1 MSKIADSAVG
11 VTSGV
16 TIGFWG
22 TLHHQSL
29 ASGAPVGLLLSII
42 SLMSIGLLLR
52 HSKSLSWSFASSL
65 SVTVFILAQSYGSDA
80 LIPANPA
87 GYAWAFGATGI
98 SFLLALSPRI
108 RKGPSTPDSI
118 DSEHNVRL

>member
-1 MSKIADSAVG
+1 MSKIAANAVG
-11 VTSGV
+11 VTAGV
-16 TIGFWG
+16 TMGFWG
-22 TLHHQSL
+22 TVHHQSL

-42 SLMSIGLLLR
+42 SLISIGLLLR

-80 LIPANPA
+80 LIPANPE

-98 SFLLALSPRI
+98 SFLLALFPRI
-108 RKGPSTPDSI
+108 RKGPSPDSI
-118 DSEHNVRL
+118 DAEHNVRL